1 MDELASIFLIIAL
14 GAVVTAIVGQ
24 ILIRSGRGLLADE
37 YDDENTSTNV
47 ATLVVVFFHLIVL
60 GLVVLLSTLG
70 MSGGTSIEGVLVKFG
85 LVLLVV
91 GMGYGLALAAMVRIR
106 NARRAQRLME
116 ATRDGVPMLPH
127 ARPSDRSP
135 RVIEVTPKP

>member
-1 MDELASIFLIIAL
+1 MDELASIFLVIAL

-24 ILIRSGRGLLADE
+24 ILVRSGRALLADE
-37 YDDENTSTNV
+37 YDDERTPTNV

-91 GMGYGLALAAMVRIR
+91 GAGYALALLTMVRMR
-106 NARRAQRLME
+106 NARRAQRLIE
-116 ATRDGVPMLPH
+116 ATRDGVPAVPH
-127 ARPSDRSP
+127 TRPSERSP
-135 RVIEVTPKP
+135 RIIEATPNP